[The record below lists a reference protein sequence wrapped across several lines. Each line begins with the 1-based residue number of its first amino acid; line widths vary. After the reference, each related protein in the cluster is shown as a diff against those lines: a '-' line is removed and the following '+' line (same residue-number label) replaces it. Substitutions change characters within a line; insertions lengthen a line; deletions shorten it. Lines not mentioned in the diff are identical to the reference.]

1 MKRKLF
7 TLAVI
12 CTALFF
18 TGCSDVSYV
27 DSESVDQNSILQCYS
42 IGYDAQTQVLSCEAT
57 FRVDNM
63 SGSCVRLT
71 GSSSVT
77 CDKEEMLFASA
88 SYFWFK
94 DSPKEPGKVIFNY
107 VNNDGRK
114 FVNAFKFKS
123 IDTKSE
129 SISLTQGMA
138 NTLTF
143 QGKKANEYDR
153 FYLVLKRDGQED
165 VEVEASEAD
174 GNELT
179 FAADDLSSLAKGTF
193 DAQLVRRTE
202 GTNVKAADRGGFWN
216 AEYASVLKKVTI
228 K

>member
-1 MKRKLF
+1 MEKLLKLLLVLLGIGLG
-7 TLAVI
+7 LAAAQLGLALYRLNHQISATWIPVAAYTGMAILGGVI
-12 CTALFF
+12 L
-18 TGCSDVSYV
+18 
-27 DSESVDQNSILQCYS
+27 LL
-42 IGYDAQTQVLSCEAT
+42 LS
-57 FRVDNM
+57 R
-63 SGSCVRLT
+63 RII
-71 GSSSVT
+71 
-77 CDKEEMLFASA
+77 
-88 SYFWFK
+88 K

-129 SISLTQGMA
+129 SISLTQGTA

-153 FYLVLKRDGQED
+153 FYLRLKRDGQED